1 MQQINENKVNVVEFK
16 ELRMSLEKERAMRLY
31 KDMESLF
38 NTTVSSMKATMQ
50 SDKES
55 FEKLIKRLQKYN
67 ED

>member
-1 MQQINENKVNVVEFK
+1 MNVVEFK